1 MWRKVV
7 DKTSDKIVC
16 QAPDFLPKS
25 YTRYSKKIVG
35 NLPVS
40 ILGDFS
46 DSLELAH
53 RCAYCEFESHLGR
66 LLRKESRS
74 LTLPKPVWDGLFD
87 Q

>member
-46 DSLELAH
+46 DS
-53 RCAYCEFESHLGR
+53 Y
-66 LLRKESRS
+66 
-74 LTLPKPVWDGLFD
+74 
-87 Q
+87 